1 MIIDWNDKTANSG
14 EVFHFKNSL
23 RPFIEAENDYGDL
36 VFIDIQSMTVYSYDD
51 IIEGE
56 NLEFYSSEDVGSN
69 DPDFRG
75 IEIDGKIEWV
85 E

>member
-1 MIIDWNDKTANSG
+1 MIIDWNYKTTNSG

-23 RPFIEAENDYGDL
+23 RPFIEAEDDYGDP
-36 VFIDIQSMTVYSYDD
+36 VFIDIQSMIVYSYGD
-51 IIEGE
+51 IIIGEG
-56 NLEFYSSEDVGSN
+56 LEFYSSEDVGGN
-69 DPDFRG
+69 DPDFHG